1 MALTSQQSLQLYG
14 TPAYTG
20 WGETEAMY
28 DARNKGLSGGGA
40 SGGFNFDF
48 NGEAKKAYDELGSYY
63 DRILKESKGD
73 LNKAMSR
80 LVEDYDTGIRLKK
93 EDVAIAR
100 QQLGIQQD
108 QTNKIGVDNALAR
121 GIYQKSAY
129 DPSGGYGIQ
138 DQAQKLNDQQF
149 ATQNAAIDTNLN
161 RYTDAAGLARTR
173 TETDLTE
180 GQKRN
185 EFNLEQ
191 SRRTE
196 AGQMANERATR
207 ALTRYNAA
215 LI

>member
-1 MALTSQQSLQLYG
+1 MALSAQQSLQLYG

-28 DARNKGLSGGGA
+28 DARNKGLSGGGQQ
-40 SGGFNFDF
+40 GFNFNF
-48 NGEAKKAYDELGSYY
+48 EGEAKKAYDELGAYY

-73 LNKAMSR
+73 LNKAQSR

-93 EDVAIAR
+93 EDVSVAR
-100 QQLGIQQD
+100 QQLGIQQE
-108 QTNKIGVDNALAR
+108 QTNKAGVDNALAR
-121 GIYQKSAY
+121 GIYQKSAF
-129 DPSGGYGIQ
+129 DPNGGYGIQ
-138 DQAQKLNDQQF
+138 DQAQRLNDQEFQ
-149 ATQNAAIDTNLN
+149 QRNAAIDTNLN
-161 RYTDAAGLARTR
+161 RYTDAAGLARDR
-173 TETDLTE
+173 TQADLTE
-180 GQKRN
+180 NQSRN